1 LFMYFM
7 KSKKVFMKSNKFFI
21 KVVINILALVVVS
34 SLFDGIIIKDILTLL
49 AVAVVMGI
57 LNSII
62 KPILMIITLPF
73 TVATFGIFLLIV
85 NGFVLWLASALI
97 NGFIILNF
105 SVAVWG
111 ALVLS
116 IISMIVENMFTK
128 KENRQ

>member
-1 LFMYFM
+1 MNRNNFL
-7 KSKKVFMKSNKFFI
+7 I
-21 KVVINILALVVVS
+21 KIIINILALLIII
-34 SLFDGIIIKDILTLL
+34 SLFDGIVIDNFLTLL

-62 KPILMIITLPF
+62 KPILTIITLPL

-85 NGFVLWLASALI
+85 NGFVLWMASALI
-97 NGFIILNF
+97 NGFAIMSF

-116 IISMIVENMFTK
+116 FVSMIVENLLTK
-128 KENRQ
+128 KNQ

>member
-1 LFMYFM
+1 M